1 MSAYELTAPVI
12 KNRNAGQDLIKWLAM
27 ITMFIDH
34 LRLVWPEMGD
44 LFIVGRLAFPLFC
57 VAIAANVA
65 RTGPGELLTAANG
78 RYLILMILFAIISEV
93 PYRYISTSGLF
104 NVLVTLTLGLLVTW
118 GIHHR
123 TWLAGA
129 LAITA
134 GALAYLLND
143 TLMYGFY
150 GVLVPATV
158 LIAIKWPGI
167 LWLLPALLCVLIN
180 TRSSIVARALD
191 LDTPSILALGTA
203 CAAPLLGLWLL
214 RQSLHFNVQPVRQW
228 GYWFYPGHLVALL
241 ALRLCL

>member
-1 MSAYELTAPVI
+1 MGTYEQTALAI
-12 KNRNAGQDLIKWLAM
+12 KHRNAGQDLIKWLAM
-27 ITMFIDH
+27 ITMVIDH

-65 RTGPGELLTAANG
+65 RTKPGELLTVPNS
-78 RYLILMILFAIISEV
+78 RYLIMMILFAIISEV
-93 PYRYISTSGLF
+93 PYRFISTSGLF

-118 GIHHR
+118 GVHHR

-129 LAITA
+129 MAAAA
-134 GALAYLLND
+134 GVLAYLLD
-143 TLMYGFY
+143 DSLMYGFY
-150 GVLVPATV
+150 GVLVPAAV
-158 LIAIKWPGI
+158 LIAIKRPGI
-167 LWLLPALLCVLIN
+167 LWLLPAFLCMLIN

-191 LDTPSILALGTA
+191 LDPASILALGTA

-228 GYWFYPGHLVALL
+228 GYWFYPGHLVALQ

>member
-1 MSAYELTAPVI
+1 MSAYEPTVSLSRH
-12 KNRNAGQDLIKWLAM
+12 RNAGQDLIKWLAM
-27 ITMFIDH
+27 ITMVIDH

-65 RTGPGELLTAANG
+65 RTRPGELLTATNS
-78 RYLILMILFAIISEV
+78 RYIILMIVFAIISEV
-93 PYRYISTSGLF
+93 PYRYISASGLF
-104 NVLVTLTLGLLVTW
+104 NVLVTLTFGLLITW

-129 LAITA
+129 TAITA
-134 GALAYLLND
+134 GVLAYLLDD

-150 GVLVPATV
+150 GVLVPAAV
-158 LIAIKWPGI
+158 LIAIKRPGI

-180 TRSSIVARALD
+180 TRSSIVAKALD
-191 LDTPSILALGTA
+191 LDPPSILALGA
-203 CAAPLLGLWLL
+203 AFAAPLLGLWLL

-228 GYWFYPGHLVALL
+228 GYWFYPAHLVALQ

>member
-65 RTGPGELLTAANG
+65 RTSTGELLTAANG

-118 GIHHR
+118 GTHHR

-158 LIAIKWPGI
+158 LIAIKRPGI